1 MAVKKITLIKDWEHP
16 SGTTF
21 KKGECV
27 NCTSDLVE
35 ELAKGGYIA
44 TSLKKLQSFLI
55 ILLTILTEFFINFY
69 IFRIKLNLDKI
80 IHF

>member
-44 TSLKKLQSFLI
+44 TSLKTKKS
-55 ILLTILTEFFINFY
+55 
-69 IFRIKLNLDKI
+69 K
-80 IHF
+80 